1 MSDRIDTEEKPFD
14 FDLGPPDSDPVVVPE
29 TDRSGD
35 APAIPLRPDE
45 GLDKYARVE
54 LLKQEREIAA
64 KYHGGPMWGYVVA
77 AFIGFAVWVAMFPLT
92 MFGVV
97 HPLIALVVST
107 FITVAGYVTCH
118 EAMHDNIAKR
128 GSKDRWMN
136 QWVGEVSLIPIAVP
150 FSMGKVT
157 HLEHHKHCND
167 PDNDP
172 DYTDEAP
179 NIWAAWYKTWW
190 NRQPRVDG
198 TINRYKRACENLGT
212 PEANKALKQTVYVQ
226 LFYLATLFTMAWN
239 GYAIAAAVCWW
250 LPRQLGLSWIRF
262 FLSWA
267 PHHPREGHTGRYD
280 QAYIF
285 KSRIGHFFSM
295 CMETHLIHHLYPGI
309 PNHRTKAAYQEMKP
323 VLEKRG
329 VDCSAL

>member
-1 MSDRIDTEEKPFD
+1 MTDRPDLAEKPFD
-14 FDLGPPDSDPVVVPE
+14 FDLGPEDLAEDDARAMPLAE
-29 TDRSGD
+29 GD
-35 APAIPLRPDE
+35 

-54 LLKQEREIAA
+54 LLREEREIAA
-64 KYHGGPMWGYVVA
+64 RFHGGPMWGYVAA
-77 AFIGFAVWVAMFPLT
+77 AFGGFAVWLALFPLT

-97 HPLIALVVST
+97 HPLVTLAVST
-107 FITVAGYVTCH
+107 FLTVAGYVTCH

-128 GSKDRWMN
+128 GSRHRWMN
-136 QWVGEVSLIPIAVP
+136 QWVGEVSLLPIAVP
-150 FSMGKVT
+150 FSMGRVT
-157 HLEHHKHCND
+157 HLEHHKHCNH
-167 PDNDP
+167 PTRDP

-179 NIWAAWYKTWW
+179 NMWLAWYKTWW

-198 TINRYKRACENLGT
+198 TINRYKSVCE
-212 PEANKALKQTVYVQ
+212 ALDTEESRTALRQTLLVQ

-285 KSRIGHFFSM
+285 KSRVGHFWSM

-309 PNHRTKAAYQEMKP
+309 PNHRTRQAYFALKP
-323 VLEKRG
+323 ILQKRG

>member
-1 MSDRIDTEEKPFD
+1 MGVTDRPTLDERQYG
-14 FDLGPPDSDPVVVPE
+14 FDLGPADEAVE
-29 TDRSGD
+29 TDAR
-35 APAIPLRPDE
+35 AIPLGPGD
-45 GLDKYARVE
+45 GLDRYARVE
-54 LLKQEREIAA
+54 LLKEEREIAA
-64 KYHGGPMWGYVVA
+64 RFHGGPMWGYVVA
-77 AFIGFAVWVAMFPLT
+77 AFGGFALWLALFPLT

-97 HPLIALVVST
+97 NPLVTLAIST
-107 FITVAGYVTCH
+107 FLTVAGYVTCH
-118 EAMHDNIAKR
+118 EAMHDNIAPR
-128 GSKDRWMN
+128 GSRHRWMN
-136 QWVGEVSLIPIAVP
+136 QWVGEVSLLPIAVP
-150 FSMGKVT
+150 FSMGRVT
-157 HLEHHKHCND
+157 HLEHHKHCNH
-167 PDNDP
+167 PQKDP

-179 NIWAAWYKTWW
+179 NMLAAWYKTWW

-198 TINRYKRACENLGT
+198 TINRYKNVCEELDT
-212 PEANKALKQTVYVQ
+212 EESRTALRQTLMVQ
-226 LFYLATLFTMAWN
+226 LVYLATLFTMAWN

-285 KSRIGHFFSM
+285 KSRVGHFWSM

-309 PNHRTKAAYQEMKP
+309 PNHRTRQAYFALKP
-323 VLEKRG
+323 ILEKRG